1 MDSHYNKVMSKYFLP
16 FIVAAATAVALL
28 SFPADSL
35 AQGKISTLNDE
46 EWQAT
51 LENIKSDTS
60 GLLEANE
67 QLNSEYD
74 FLKQKLADLQDSFAK
89 VKEQNTNLQMEN
101 QKLETSRSEQRRSS
115 ENLQQKLL
123 QAQSEVGNLQTDNKP
138 LRERLSGLEE
148 QNRQLQTRLQE
159 LQGQKREMLLDL
171 KLQEASQGETQ
182 EFDDDEIRKLNDQ
195 IGRYEFQ
202 EKEFKAELESSQ
214 SGVEKVLNETETIAR
229 ENNDL
234 EGKLAELK
242 LKRDN
247 QLKIN
252 TQLNKKNERLTI
264 SVNQGPAV
272 ELVKQKNVLET
283 KITALSK
290 ELDVIRKSV
299 QDSASVLEKKRALMD
314 EVMTLDAENQALRDE
329 IAQLLQKANEAG
341 SESESEPS
349 AAE

>member
-1 MDSHYNKVMSKYFLP
+1 MDSHYNKVMKKHFFH
-16 FIVAAATAVALL
+16 FIPAVTAVIALL
-28 SFPADSL
+28 SSPSAAL

-74 FLKQKLADLQDSFAK
+74 FLKQKLAGLQESFAK
-89 VKEQNTNLQMEN
+89 VKEQNTELQMEN
-101 QKLETSRSEQRRSS
+101 QKLETSRGAQRRSA
-115 ENLQQKLL
+115 EDLQQKLL
-123 QAQSEVGNLQTDNKP
+123 QAQSEAGSLQTDNKP
-138 LRERLSGLEE
+138 LRERLSRLEE
-148 QNRQLQTRLQE
+148 QNQQLQTRLQE

-195 IGRYEFQ
+195 ISRYEFQ

-214 SGVEKVLNETETIAR
+214 SGVDKVLNETETLVR

-234 EGKLAELK
+234 EGNLAELK

-252 TQLNKKNERLTI
+252 AQLKKENERLTK
-264 SVNQGPAV
+264 SVSQGPAD
-272 ELVKQKNVLET
+272 LVKQKSVLET
-283 KITALSK
+283 KISALSK
-290 ELDVIRKSV
+290 ELDAIRKSV
-299 QDSASVLEKKRALMD
+299 QDSASVLEKKRTLMD

-329 IAQLLQKANEAG
+329 IAQLLQKANEAE
-341 SESESEPS
+341 SEFESEPS
-349 AAE
+349 AVE